1 MEYDTSAP
9 ISSFVRVAKD
19 VLLQPASFFASIAPT
34 AKEDEESVRAAVWF
48 VVACALA
55 YVILAGAYEI
65 IAAVSL
71 GGMSRISIFGLE
83 GLAAIAAFALLL
95 GMLVPLLALIQ
106 LYVVAFL
113 LHIPVMIFAGPQRRS
128 YYSTLKIYAYLAVT
142 LLFGWVPVV
151 WFVLSL
157 YQAYLAG
164 AGVRELHR
172 TSTRRAA
179 IVGVIVLAVSLLFL
193 WLDPASILRGGFG

>member
-1 MEYDTSAP
+1 MGYDTSAP
-9 ISSFVRVAKD
+9 VSSFVRTARA
-19 VLLQPASFFASIAPT
+19 VLLSPGSFFSSIAPT
-34 AKEDEESVRAAVWF
+34 DKEEGVRAAVWF
-48 VVACALA
+48 VLACTLIF
-55 YVILAGAYEI
+55 VILAGAYEI
-65 IAAVSL
+65 IAAAL
-71 GGMSRISIFGLE
+71 RGGLSQIGAFGLQ
-83 GLAAIAAFALLL
+83 GLAAVAVLGLLIIVLAPLGALL
-95 GMLVPLLALIQ
+95 Q
-106 LYVVAFL
+106 LYVGAFL
-113 LHIPVMIFAGPQRRS
+113 LHIPVMIFAGSSRRS
-128 YYSTLKIYAYLAVT
+128 YYATLKIYAYMAVT

-179 IVGVIVLAVSLLFL
+179 IVGVIVLVVSLLFL